1 MSDNSHGK
9 FSMGD
14 ESTYEFGKLFQ
25 TNLIDTYA
33 YAKLANKSIA
43 KNGLYTDIVSTLAP
57 EGTYDPINTIAD
69 VPSAVIVPK
78 ENLPLLSPAAIVF
91 LEN

>member
-14 ESTYEFGKLFQ
+14 KSTYEFGKLFQ

-43 KNGLYTDIVSTLAP
+43 KNDPYTAIVSTLAP
-57 EGTYDPINTIAD
+57 EGTLIQLQMLL
-69 VPSAVIVPK
+69 
-78 ENLPLLSPAAIVF
+78 LP
-91 LEN
+91 

>member
-14 ESTYEFGKLFQ
+14 KSTYEFGKLFQ

-33 YAKLANKSIA
+33 YAKFANKSIA
-43 KNGLYTDIVSTLAP
+43 KNDPYTAIVSTLAP
-57 EGTYDPINTIAD
+57 EGTYAPINTIAD
-69 VPSAVIVPK
+69 APSAVIVPK

>member
-14 ESTYEFGKLFQ
+14 KSTYEFGKLFQ
-25 TNLIDTYA
+25 INLIDTYA
-33 YAKLANKSIA
+33 YAKFANKSIA
-43 KNGLYTDIVSTLAP
+43 KNDPYTAIVSTLAA
-57 EGTYDPINTIAD
+57 EGTYAPINTIAD
-69 VPSAVIVPK
+69 APSAVIVPK

>member
-1 MSDNSHGK
+1 MSDTSHGK

-14 ESTYEFGKLFQ
+14 NSTYEFGKLFQ
-25 TNLIDTYA
+25 INLIDTYA
-33 YAKLANKSIA
+33 YAKFANKSIA
-43 KNGLYTDIVSTLAP
+43 KNDPYTAIVSTLAP
-57 EGTYDPINTIAD
+57 EGTYAPINTIAD
-69 VPSAVIVPK
+69 APSAVIVPK

>member
-14 ESTYEFGKLFQ
+14 KSTYEFGKLFQ
-25 TNLIDTYA
+25 INLIDTYA
-33 YAKLANKSIA
+33 YAKFANKSIA
-43 KNGLYTDIVSTLAP
+43 KNDPYTAIVSTLAP
-57 EGTYDPINTIAD
+57 EGTYAPINTIAD
-69 VPSAVIVPK
+69 APSAVIVPK

>member
-1 MSDNSHGK
+1 LSDNSHGK

-14 ESTYEFGKLFQ
+14 KSTYEFGKLFQ
-25 TNLIDTYA
+25 INLIDTYA
-33 YAKLANKSIA
+33 YAKFANKSIA
-43 KNGLYTDIVSTLAP
+43 KNDPYTAIVSTLAP
-57 EGTYDPINTIAD
+57 EGTYAPINTIAD
-69 VPSAVIVPK
+69 APSAVIVPK

>member
-14 ESTYEFGKLFQ
+14 KSTYEFGKLFQ

-33 YAKLANKSIA
+33 YAKFANKSIA
-43 KNGLYTDIVSTLAP
+43 KNDPYTAIVSTLAP
-57 EGTYDPINTIAD
+57 EGTLIQLQMLL
-69 VPSAVIVPK
+69 
-78 ENLPLLSPAAIVF
+78 LP
-91 LEN
+91 